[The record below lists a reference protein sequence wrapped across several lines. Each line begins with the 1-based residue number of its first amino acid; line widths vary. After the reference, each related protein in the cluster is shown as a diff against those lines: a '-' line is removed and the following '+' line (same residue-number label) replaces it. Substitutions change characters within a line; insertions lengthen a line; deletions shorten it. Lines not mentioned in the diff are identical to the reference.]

1 MDIQVIGTWNQD
13 SNAEIYYDKTFRH
26 YIIRNQL
33 IIDINPFSNTITIP
47 IKLEKGLH
55 EIFLQKFLQFRICL
69 VKNLMAI
76 QTENLTFV
84 CTT

>member
-33 IIDINPFSNTITIP
+33 IIDINPFSNTITIT
-47 IKLEKGLH
+47 IKL
-55 EIFLQKFLQFRICL
+55 
-69 VKNLMAI
+69 
-76 QTENLTFV
+76 
-84 CTT
+84 